1 MYKLKNM
8 YRIIF
13 MNFFQNG
20 YGNEVQTRI
29 KKKPVT
35 VYRNQLL
42 LFSICQ
48 ILTVNFHFRPQSHC
62 YCWRQK

>member
-29 KKKPVT
+29 KKSRLRFIVT
-35 VYRNQLL
+35 SFYY
-42 LFSICQ
+42 S
-48 ILTVNFHFRPQSHC
+48 QSVR
-62 YCWRQK
+62 Y